1 MFRKHSFLILLVLA
15 LMRLNGGVLAQD
27 EGVVWEV
34 WTQKEITDLGDD
46 HTGTRFTPS
55 QDVLTPNGSVS
66 ILMLPSGKA
75 EENKLAF
82 PVTGAD
88 LSLWGDHTHL
98 VLEVYLPPSNNLNPN
113 TFFMGMGDVSGA
125 WKWVDGGF
133 GQPVGAL
140 IKGWN
145 RINFPITPTMK
156 AISPI
161 GRYMIYM
168 SFFYADGQGSKKYLS
183 EPFYLG
189 NAYLSGGDGA
199 SSAGGAAVDR
209 YAAEVEAL
217 LKLDDEA
224 LLEAI
229 ARQTFGFFWEEANP
243 TNGLIKDRSTPDSA
257 SSIAAVG
264 FGLSAIPIAVD
275 RGWITH
281 QEGYDRVLLT
291 LKTFENAVQG
301 HEGFYFHF
309 VDMKTGE
316 RVWGSE
322 VSTIDTSLFILGAL
336 TAGEYFKGTEVET
349 LANTLYERINWAS
362 FAPDGV
368 LVSMGWKPETGY
380 LGSRW
385 SHFDEGLLLYL
396 LAMGSP
402 THPLPSEAWDRIE
415 RPVSV
420 DGEYIFLPGETLFVY
435 QYPLAWIDLRDRE
448 DRYANYFNNTKR
460 ACERNRQFAQD
471 EADQVAT
478 YQNGVWGI
486 SASDGPR
493 GYKAYG
499 ATGPNSDGTAAPY
512 ASIACLPFTPEAS
525 LKSIRGMLATYGAK
539 VWAKYGFVS
548 AFNAVVE
555 WYSYEHIGI
564 DQGDILLMIANYQDA
579 FVWKLMAQNQYL
591 QAGLKKAGFEEK
603 RSDYAITPAFL
614 KEKLK

>member
-1 MFRKHSFLILLVLA
+1 MFKKRILGTLVVMTL
-15 LMRLNGGVLAQD
+15 LMLNLRVVAQN
-27 EGVVWEV
+27 EGKLWEA
-34 WTQKEITDLGDD
+34 WAQKEVTDLGDD
-46 HTGTRFTPS
+46 HTGTTFSLSEDVRTP
-55 QDVLTPNGSVS
+55 DGRAS
-66 ILMLPSGKA
+66 IRMTPSGKA

-88 LSLWGDHTHL
+88 LAVWGDHAHL
-98 VLEVYLPPSNNLNPN
+98 VLEVYLPSNIEQAPN
-113 TFFMGMGDVSGA
+113 TFFMGMGDVTGA
-125 WKWVDGGF
+125 WQWVDGGF
-133 GQPVGAL
+133 GKPVGEL
-140 IKGWN
+140 NTGWN
-145 RINFPITPTMK
+145 RIKFPITGPMK
-156 AISPI
+156 AISAT
-161 GRYMIYM
+161 GRYVIYM
-168 SFFYADGQGSKKYLS
+168 SFFYVDGQGAKKQLSQAFHIGNTYLIGES
-183 EPFYLG
+183 
-189 NAYLSGGDGA
+189 GA
-199 SSAGGAAVDR
+199 SVGGGTEVDGF
-209 YAAEVEAL
+209 AAEVEAL

-229 ARQTFGFFWEEANP
+229 ARQTFDYFWEEANP

-316 RVWGSE
+316 RVWDSE
-322 VSTIDTSLFILGAL
+322 VSTIDTSLFIMGAL
-336 TAGEYFKGTEVET
+336 TAGEYFKNTEVES
-349 LANTLYERINWAS
+349 LASALYERINWVD
-362 FAPDGV
+362 FAPDGT

-402 THPLPSEAWDRIE
+402 THPIPPEAWDQIE
-415 RPVSV
+415 RPVNV

-448 DRYANYFNNTKR
+448 DRYANYFNNTQR
-460 ACERNRQFAQD
+460 ACERNRQFAQR
-471 EADQVAT
+471 ESDQVKT

-525 LKSIRGMLATYGAK
+525 LESIRGMLATYGPK
-539 VWAKYGFVS
+539 VWAEYGFVS

-555 WYSYEHIGI
+555 WYSHEHIGI
-564 DQGDILLMIANYQDA
+564 DQGDILLMIANYQDG
-579 FVWKLMAQNQYL
+579 FVWKLIAQNQYL

-603 RSDYAITPAFL
+603 RSDYAVTPAFL